1 MRYAFLPIA
10 LVAALSLSGPAQAAS
25 VVFSG
30 TRTNVDTPG
39 TPAARCGSR
48 FTASIRNDP
57 PAGATASGTSNV
69 GNFTPTMSHCI
80 TLPLSVNMTNVFDLG
95 EFIFQFDTGTI
106 FGTYEGVI
114 DAVTPGVFTG
124 SFNIAQSHIVTGGT
138 GFFAGTTGS
147 FKSAGVLTIVPG
159 QRPNVTQR
167 FEGVLDIPAVPEP
180 ATWGMMIL
188 GFGVIG
194 SALRSRRRVAVR
206 FAPA

>member
-57 PAGATASGTSNV
+57 PAATASGTSNF
-69 GNFTPTMSHCI
+69 GTFTPTMSHCI
-80 TLPLSVNMTNVFDLG
+80 TLPLSVMSTNIFDLG
-95 EFIFQFDTGTI
+95 EFVFQFGNGTI
-106 FGTYEGVI
+106 FGSYEGVI
-114 DAVTPGVFTG
+114 DAASPGV
-124 SFNIAQSHIVTGGT
+124 FNIAQSHIVTGGT

-147 FKSAGVLTIVPG
+147 FKSAGLLTFPMG
-159 QRPNVTQR
+159 RPTVNQR

-180 ATWGMMIL
+180 ATWAMMIL

-194 SALRSRRRVAVR
+194 SALRTRRRVAVR